1 LTGLKISNQSD
12 IANLYQSIKRID
24 EGGSIDAAVEKFDTI
39 KRGFLFLAIQEY
51 YRNFENFNLL
61 LKKYISDKTPK
72 NILIILKINLV
83 LIFFSKKP
91 QHAIVHDAV
100 EFSKQFDKS
109 KLINAVLR
117 NILRDKEN
125 LTLEKNLPDNF
136 KKILDKIFSSNKIR
150 EYLYQTFFIK
160 PVDFQISLNDH
171 KEAIY
176 EKRVLPFKSKLLKN
190 CFVQDIGNYEV
201 INTTHQFFK
210 SKKVLDVCSAPGGK
224 SILLH
229 SLGYEVDCIDK
240 SNAQIIKFKQNLKRL
255 GLNIKI
261 QKKDFLKLT
270 INQSISS
277 ILLDAPCSA
286 LGTFRRNPDV
296 ASKINQSKLKRNQKI
311 QIQMLD
317 KAINNLNENGIIVY
331 IVCSFHPFE
340 TINVIDKI
348 CQKHKNI
355 RTLSLQSDKMIKRQ
369 NGYFINPLKFKE
381 LGGSDIF
388 FVSVLEKTK

>member
-1 LTGLKISNQSD
+1 MKKEFCHLNQ
-12 IANLYQSIKRID
+12 NY
-24 EGGSIDAAVEKFDTI
+24 
-39 KRGFLFLAIQEY
+39 
-51 YRNFENFNLL
+51 
-61 LKKYISDKTPK
+61 
-72 NILIILKINLV
+72 
-83 LIFFSKKP
+83 
-91 QHAIVHDAV
+91 
-100 EFSKQFDKS
+100 
-109 KLINAVLR
+109 
-117 NILRDKEN
+117 
-125 LTLEKNLPDNF
+125 
-136 KKILDKIFSSNKIR
+136 
-150 EYLYQTFFIK
+150 
-160 PVDFQISLNDH
+160 
-171 KEAIY
+171 
-176 EKRVLPFKSKLLKN
+176 LKN

-201 INTTHQFFK
+201 IHATHQFFQ
-210 SKKVLDVCSAPGGK
+210 SKKILDVCSAPGGK

-240 SNAQIIKFKQNLKRL
+240 SNSQIIKFKQNLKRL

-270 INQSISS
+270 KNQNIPS

-317 KAINNLNENGIIVY
+317 KAINILDENGIIVY

-348 CQKHKNI
+348 AQKHKNI
-355 RTLSLQSDKMIKRQ
+355 RTLSLHSDKMIKRQ
-369 NGYFINPLKFKE
+369 NGYFINPLKFKD

-388 FVSVLEKTK
+388 FVSVLKKTK

>member
-1 LTGLKISNQSD
+1 
-12 IANLYQSIKRID
+12 
-24 EGGSIDAAVEKFDTI
+24 V
-39 KRGFLFLAIQEY
+39 IQEY
-51 YRNFENFNLL
+51 YRNFENFHLI
-61 LKKYISDKTPK
+61 LKRYIDDKTPK

-91 QHAIVHDAV
+91 QHAIVYDAV

-117 NILRDKEN
+117 NILRDKES
-125 LTLEKNLPDNF
+125 LTLDKNLPDNF
-136 KKILDKIFSSNKIR
+136 RKVIEKIFSSNKIR
-150 EYLYQTFFIK
+150 EYLHESFFTK
-160 PVDFQISLNDH
+160 PVDYQISLSDH

-176 EKRVLPFKSKLLKN
+176 EKRVLLFKSKLLQN

-201 INTTHQFFK
+201 IYATHQFFK

-224 SILLH
+224 SILLY
-229 SLGYEVDCIDK
+229 SLGYEVNCIDK

-255 GLNIKI
+255 NLNINI

-270 INQSISS
+270 IKQSIPS

-296 ASKINQSKLKRNQKI
+296 ASKINQSKLKQNQKI
-311 QIQMLD
+311 QLQMLD
-317 KAINNLNENGIIVY
+317 KAIQIIEDHGIIIY

-348 CQKHKNI
+348 IQKHKNI

-369 NGYFINPLKFKE
+369 NGYFINPLKFKD

>member
-1 LTGLKISNQSD
+1 M
-12 IANLYQSIKRID
+12 
-24 EGGSIDAAVEKFDTI
+24 
-39 KRGFLFLAIQEY
+39 
-51 YRNFENFNLL
+51 

-117 NILRDKEN
+117 NILRDQEN
-125 LTLEKNLPDNF
+125 LTLKKNLPNNF
-136 KKILDKIFSSNKIR
+136 QKVLDKIFSSSKIR
-150 EYLYQTFFIK
+150 EYLYQTFFTK
-160 PVDFQISLNDH
+160 PIDYQISLNNH

-190 CFVQDIGNYEV
+190 CFVQDIGNFEV
-201 INTTHQFFK
+201 IHTTHQLFQ
-210 SKKVLDVCSAPGGK
+210 SKKILDVCSAPGGK

-229 SLGYEVDCIDK
+229 SLGYELDCIDK
-240 SNAQIIKFKQNLKRL
+240 SNSQIIKFKQNLKRL

-261 QKKDFLKLT
+261 KKKDFLKLT
-270 INQSISS
+270 KNQNISS

-317 KAINNLNENGIIVY
+317 KAIKILDENGIIVY

-348 CQKHKNI
+348 AQKHKNI
-355 RTLSLQSDKMIKRQ
+355 RTLSLDSDKMIKRQ
-369 NGYFINPLKFKE
+369 NGYFINPLKFKD

-388 FVSVLEKTK
+388 FVSVLKKTK